1 MTLGGES
8 LLGEFL
14 ACSCSSSAV
23 FLPWPRP
30 PVWPPAYLCTPG
42 SVPFVWT
49 AARAEPLPP
58 AGTVF
63 TRGHDGSVLKLLA
76 PPPAPAPPVHPPPSS
91 PPSSSSS
98 PSSSSLLFLL
108 PSPSLLPSGLRFPC
122 RPLLLLSLPPSLPQP
137 GPGAQDSPSSGPS
150 PWPRAGWPAS
160 RTDSPGGHCS
170 WAAGPWEALA
180 AEGRSLPSTDAVS
193 PVQAGGPF
201 PGGS

>member
-1 MTLGGES
+1 MLSVWPGPCWLQSHVHWWKAKVRCVLVRRGPRVMTLGGES

-58 AGTVF
+58 AGTVL

-150 PWPRAGWPAS
+150 PWPRAG
-160 RTDSPGGHCS
+160 
-170 WAAGPWEALA
+170 
-180 AEGRSLPSTDAVS
+180 
-193 PVQAGGPF
+193 
-201 PGGS
+201 